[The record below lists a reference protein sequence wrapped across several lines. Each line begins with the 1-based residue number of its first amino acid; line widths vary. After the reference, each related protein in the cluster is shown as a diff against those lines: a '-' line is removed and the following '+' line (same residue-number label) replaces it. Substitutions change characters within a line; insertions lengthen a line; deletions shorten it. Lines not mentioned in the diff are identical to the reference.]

1 MDTLTSLR
9 VFCRVAEL
17 KSFTGAAERLDMS
30 PTMASRHV
38 RYLEDR
44 LGTRL
49 LNRTSRHVSLTKSGS
64 LYFNQAKQT
73 LEALEDV
80 EAAVGNITVEPRGT
94 LKLSAP
100 VWFANA
106 RFSRVIAE
114 FEAAYPQV
122 RLDVHLSGR
131 LVNLVEEGFDLA
143 FRVAAPGSLDPGL
156 IARATSRHAFSRRC
170 GPLLPGTHRAAPRS
184 LPELDGRTL
193 LMYSSARSAS
203 VVAFDGPEGQQSV
216 RFNVGLQ
223 SGNESL
229 LHLAA
234 LDGLGIA
241 ILPEIMIERDLAEG
255 RLEAVLPG
263 VAQLRSK
270 IYAIYPSRKFL
281 SAKVRTFIDFF
292 SNKIQSLVDRRAL
305 SKQLLN

>member
-38 RYLEDR
+38 RCLEER

-49 LNRTSRHVSLTKSGS
+49 LNRTSRHVSLTETGS

-73 LEALEDV
+73 LDALEEV
-80 EAAVGNITVEPRGT
+80 EATVGNIAVEPRGT

-106 RFSRVIAE
+106 HFSRAIAD
-114 FEAAYPQV
+114 FEAAYPLV

-143 FRVAAPGSLDPGL
+143 FRVTAPGTLDPGL
-156 IARATSRHAFSRRC
+156 IARTLAEMPFVAV
-170 GPLLPGTHRAAPRS
+170 AAPSYLDRAGR
-184 LPELDGRTL
+184 PETLAELEGRTL
-193 LMYSSARSAS
+193 LTYSGARSAA
-203 VVAFDGPEGQQSV
+203 VVAFDGPDGQQSV
-216 RFNVGLQ
+216 RFNPGLQ

-229 LHLAA
+229 LHLTA

-241 ILPEIMIERDLAEG
+241 ILPEILVERDLAEG
-255 RLEAVLPG
+255 RLEALLPG
-263 VAQLRSK
+263 VAELRAKVYSV
-270 IYAIYPSRKFL
+270 YPSRKFL
-281 SAKVRTFIDFF
+281 SAKVRTFIDFI
-292 SNKIQSLVDRRAL
+292 SDSIKALQDDRKFNHIIL
-305 SKQLLN
+305 P